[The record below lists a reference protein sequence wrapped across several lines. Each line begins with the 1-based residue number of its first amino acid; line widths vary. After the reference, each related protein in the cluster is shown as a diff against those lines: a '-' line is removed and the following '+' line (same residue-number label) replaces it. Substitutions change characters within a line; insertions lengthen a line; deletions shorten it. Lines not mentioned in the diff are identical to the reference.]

1 MLERLG
7 FTISEAQVFELM
19 RQMDENFDGRISY
32 KELREHIQSLGF
44 NIGIE
49 SNNQIGPIQTNM
61 QKKRME
67 TFVWRDKGI
76 ELVIR
81 TINNHLNKKP
91 IEEYFKKFDGDHD
104 NHLTP

>member
-1 MLERLG
+1 
-7 FTISEAQVFELM
+7 M

-32 KELREHIQSLGF
+32 KELREHIQGLGF

-49 SNNQIGPIQTNM
+49 TNKQLGNIQTNM

-76 ELVIR
+76 EIIIR

-91 IEEYFKKFDGDHD
+91 IEDYFKQFDGDHD
-104 NHLTP
+104 NHLTPYEFRKALMSTKDA